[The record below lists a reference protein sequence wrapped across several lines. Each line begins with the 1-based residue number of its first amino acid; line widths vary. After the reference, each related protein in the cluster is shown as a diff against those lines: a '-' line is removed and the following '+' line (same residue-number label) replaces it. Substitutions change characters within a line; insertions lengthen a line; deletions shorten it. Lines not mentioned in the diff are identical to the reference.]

1 MGELDPWAYPSLHYF
16 TNQEVYVLR
25 LRMKGASLREPR
37 DALVFVRSAGST
49 QNLGLDVRA
58 VALLE
63 EPGGE
68 LVLDLVMT
76 REALYS
82 PWPWMGDD
90 AEAMRQKIAADPNV
104 LARFPSLAI
113 STAVFG
119 ELVAPADAIDHW
131 RAQPKLWDHALGQGG
146 HGGPTD
152 SFATP
157 AEYSVVRGR
166 ADDGK
171 RAVPWRAEP
180 PPGLGPSGARPADR
194 ARVAWIVLAAA
205 LALGAVVISR
215 ARKGTFR

>member
-119 ELVAPADAIDHW
+119 ELVAPA
-131 RAQPKLWDHALGQGG
+131 GG